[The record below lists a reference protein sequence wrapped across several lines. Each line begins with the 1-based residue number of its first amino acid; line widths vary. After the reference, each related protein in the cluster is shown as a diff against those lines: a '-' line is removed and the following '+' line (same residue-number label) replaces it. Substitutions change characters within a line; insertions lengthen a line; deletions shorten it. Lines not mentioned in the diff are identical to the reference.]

1 VFADESGFC
10 LVAPLRHT
18 WARRGQTP
26 RTRTRIEHQQRVN
39 AIGFLTIKNKGGKP
53 RATVNLTQGRVNGE
67 AILRALRKLLA
78 QTRGP
83 IVLIWDN
90 AKIHTQKKVK
100 AFIAKHRRLHEYN
113 FPTYAPELNPVEYM
127 WANANIRIA
136 NVGYPSMTH
145 LSRRLRYVF
154 NRIGTNAKLLR
165 GFLEAS
171 NKALR
176 IVCKV
181 VSRNPQ

>member
-39 AIGFLTIKNKGGKP
+39 AIGFLAIKSNGGKP
-53 RATVNLTQGRVNGE
+53 RAIISLTQGRVNGE
-67 AILRALRKLLA
+67 AILRVLRRLLA
-78 QTRGP
+78 QIRGP
-83 IVLIWDN
+83 IVLVWDN
-90 AKIHTQKKVK
+90 AKIHTQKKVT
-100 AFIAKHRRLHEYN
+100 AFIAKHRRLHVYN
-113 FPTYAPELNPVEYM
+113 FPTYAPELNPVEYL

-145 LSRRLRYVF
+145 LTRRLRYVF
-154 NRIGTNAKLLR
+154 KRIGTNAKLLR
-165 GFLEAS
+165 GFLAAS

-176 IVCKV
+176 AVCKV
-181 VSRNPQ
+181 VSCQSQ